1 MEENLAD
8 DRGDTNLNAESLQIL
23 QAQNWE
29 EISKRLFLY
38 AIKRAQRYGWI
49 DSDTKLLYGGNFTVD
64 DVVQEVVTK
73 TLSGEWNWIP
83 SDIPLYPWL
92 KYRVNSV
99 MDHWVNSKFRK
110 HEIPFA
116 DEDLNKEAGE
126 KSDSIEIEDAEDL
139 YSPEPEVELLNKE
152 NTQAASTIVELIFE
166 SITGDSELEQLVDY
180 MMQTGEKRPRFIAE
194 GMGTTIDDINNRKK
208 RLYRHLRQQNAQ
220 YERQQDGQETPNRD

>member
-1 MEENLAD
+1 MLY
-8 DRGDTNLNAESLQIL
+8 DRGDTNLNIDSLQLL

-29 EISKRLFLY
+29 EISKRIFLY
-38 AIKRAQRYGWI
+38 TVKRAQRYGWI
-49 DSDTKLLYGGNFTVD
+49 DSDTQLLYGGNFTVD
-64 DVVQEVVTK
+64 DVVQEVILK

-83 SDIPLYPWL
+83 SEIPLYPWL

-116 DEDLNKEAGE
+116 DEDLNEEAGE
-126 KSDSIEIEDAEDL
+126 WSDSIEIDDAEDF
-139 YSPEPEVELLNKE
+139 YAAEPELELLDKE
-152 NTQAASTIVELIFE
+152 NSRTASTKVKFIFE
-166 SITGDSELEQLVDY
+166 VINDDPDLEQLIDY

-194 GMGTTIDDINNRKK
+194 GLGTKVDDINNRKK

-220 YERQQDGQETPNRD
+220 NERQPNGQETPNRD